1 MWITPTL
8 QSDLCQDFLLA
19 MQMVQLQQ
27 KIGTSEDRILF
38 LETSEQRLKNC
49 VSQLERSLEV
59 MQASPDSPA
68 VLDQCSFLHIAWGE
82 FLNPEQMTTSHFA
95 VPLQLAQQHLKV
107 AKDEVSTKE
116 QEFHREL
123 ATARKLA
130 QLYKEADGEKGK
142 KVTELEGIIT
152 ELQKHLKVALDLA

>member
-1 MWITPTL
+1 MHF
-8 QSDLCQDFLLA
+8 DFAL
-19 MQMVQLQQ
+19 
-27 KIGTSEDRILF
+27 
-38 LETSEQRLKNC
+38 
-49 VSQLERSLEV
+49 
-59 MQASPDSPA
+59 
-68 VLDQCSFLHIAWGE
+68 
-82 FLNPEQMTTSHFA
+82 
-95 VPLQLAQQHLKV
+95 PLQLAQQHLKV

-152 ELQKHLKVALDLA
+152 ELQKHLKVALNLAWKLL

>member
-1 MWITPTL
+1 M
-8 QSDLCQDFLLA
+8 A
-19 MQMVQLQQ
+19 
-27 KIGTSEDRILF
+27 
-38 LETSEQRLKNC
+38 
-49 VSQLERSLEV
+49 V
-59 MQASPDSPA
+59 MHCRFD
-68 VLDQCSFLHIAWGE
+68 
-82 FLNPEQMTTSHFA
+82 

-152 ELQKHLKVALDLA
+152 ELQKHLKVALNLA

>member
-1 MWITPTL
+1 M
-8 QSDLCQDFLLA
+8 
-19 MQMVQLQQ
+19 
-27 KIGTSEDRILF
+27 
-38 LETSEQRLKNC
+38 
-49 VSQLERSLEV
+49 
-59 MQASPDSPA
+59 
-68 VLDQCSFLHIAWGE
+68 H
-82 FLNPEQMTTSHFA
+82 SHFA

-152 ELQKHLKVALDLA
+152 ELQKHLKVAPYIKSFLRAHASGPMTT

>member
-1 MWITPTL
+1 
-8 QSDLCQDFLLA
+8 

-38 LETSEQRLKNC
+38 LESSEQRLKKC

-68 VLDQCSFLHIAWGE
+68 VLDQCSFLHIAWGVPE
-82 FLNPEQMTTSHFA
+82 PEQMTTSHFA

-152 ELQKHLKVALDLA
+152 ELQKRLKVALDLA